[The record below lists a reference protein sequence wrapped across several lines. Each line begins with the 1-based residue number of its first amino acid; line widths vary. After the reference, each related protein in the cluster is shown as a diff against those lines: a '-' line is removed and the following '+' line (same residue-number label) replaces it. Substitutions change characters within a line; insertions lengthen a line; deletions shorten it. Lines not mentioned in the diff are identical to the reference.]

1 VLRALCAQR
10 EAREAGEAGGRGGR
24 EAVKIGGEISRRGAL
39 GCTIDTSLP
48 LIEGIGRV
56 AARRI
61 APKLPRVIW
70 AGPMRGKSGGS
81 PEGSTIILYT
91 GKIRYPLDFPL
102 RLAQMACGSFDKMR
116 LAAARPRRCRVPQD
130 DDQITSPKLLFWGGL
145 HPKNNLFPPATK
157 LPQSCRRSDFR
168 DLRPQVDYIH
178 YSFIHAYLEV

>member
-24 EAVKIGGEISRRGAL
+24 EAVKIRGEISRRGAL

-130 DDQITSPKLLFWGGL
+130 DDQISS
-145 HPKNNLFPPATK
+145 TK
-157 LPQSCRRSDFR
+157 LFFGVGHT
-168 DLRPQVDYIH
+168 L
-178 YSFIHAYLEV
+178 